1 MPKRKG
7 KQKEA
12 TRFILE
18 EWKDRQHH
26 RQTKAQSLRPPT
38 TTANLIS
45 RVILGAML
53 ATGFATRA
61 RIFAEMLVD
70 IAGLK
75 FLPTHVAVMGSTRTC
90 HVVAPPINFFNRGR
104 TLGARFRDSFDFFA
118 GFSVRD
124 VSNLIFLAC
133 TTPMSSNILARRA
146 ERSGTL
152 WTVHDSRTS
161 GYRAPVVTPRIWAL
175 KKTPFQIYFH
185 LLTNEE
191 SHILMANDVLNHSR
205 INRTFIPIGT
215 LVHAHI
221 ALSSMRENTFFPV
234 LFDACATL

>member
-18 EWKDRQHH
+18 DWKDRQHY

-53 ATGFATRA
+53 ATGFATCA
-61 RIFAEMLVD
+61 RIVAEMLVD
-70 IAGLK
+70 FARLK

-90 HVVAPPINFFNRGR
+90 HVVAPASFFDRGR

-124 VSNLIFLAC
+124 FKNLTFLAC
-133 TTPMSSNILARRA
+133 MTPMSSNTHACRA
-146 ERSGTL
+146 EKTETL

-205 INRTFIPIGT
+205 VNRTFIPIRT

-221 ALSSMRENTFFPV
+221 ALSGMRENTFFPV